1 MTAMLAALARPPAIV
16 AQIQAS
22 RRSIERSY
30 SSLSRSTRWP
40 LGLLDETRQRLNEE
54 KEEKAR
60 EKQKEADDLGRELR
74 YTQQIVA
81 SELAGWQDMHEKL
94 GRRAIKDF
102 VRGMVVLE
110 RERLA
115 GMHRAVRKLREVSP
129 GPVFR
134 MSSVGGPQ
142 TEAVV
147 DEDEARRQ
155 METLVDSGAI
165 SSFEST
171 QENGKKPLVPG
182 QQDNPASET
191 NDAQQILDEPS
202 IIQERPLDE

>member
-1 MTAMLAALARPPAIV
+1 MLAALARPPHIV

-74 YTQQIVA
+74 YTQQVVA

-102 VRGMVVLE
+102 ARGMVVLE

-115 GMHRAVRKLREVSP
+115 GLHRAMRKLKEVSP

-134 MSSVGGPQ
+134 MNSIGGPQ
-142 TEAVV
+142 TEAMV
-147 DEDEARRQ
+147 DELEARRQ
-155 METLVDSGAI
+155 MEHVVDSGVI
-165 SSFEST
+165 GSFEPT
-171 QENGKKPLVPG
+171 LENGSKSLAQG
-182 QQDNPASET
+182 EQDDPSVET
-191 NDAQQILDEPS
+191 NDAQQIPGEPLVV
-202 IIQERPLDE
+202 QEGTLEE